1 MNALLSHFTLYKSIF
16 VIYNMI
22 CNKHHNSS
30 KKSQKTCLVEDMKTC
45 KIQSLEMPKN
55 NVMKKMLNTF
65 FSQIYKVLINGTKK
79 NYKMFYVC
87 WKVWAFF
94 SNTHNWW
101 KFTML
106 EQIVDIEKFIKC
118 IHVSLD
124 YNDCLVKCAMLFH
137 TRVKKCM
144 QQFLL
149 TSHHSFNN
157 IKLYVKIMKFTNVI
171 HFTHTSLFG
180 LHKMTLK
187 LLQMTLLHSFM
198 QHLIRKRK
206 NLYNPY
212 MKWKT
217 HFTQSWLEIKIP
229 QVKISKLMQMW
240 IPIQCIITSIS

>member
-171 HFTHTSLFG
+171 HFTHIIIWVA
-180 LHKMTLK
+180 
-187 LLQMTLLHSFM
+187 Q
-198 QHLIRKRK
+198 
-206 NLYNPY
+206 NDV
-212 MKWKT
+212 
-217 HFTQSWLEIKIP
+217 E
-229 QVKISKLMQMW
+229 
-240 IPIQCIITSIS
+240 IITNDIVTFIHATFNKETKEFIQSIYEMENTFHTIMIRN